1 VDVLNGPFSLDV
13 DDLVA
18 VVGDQ
23 RCGLIAV
30 DIETG
35 ADGLLVVVGATTGE
49 HALDDDVLGDLV
61 VDDTVEW
68 VAGLV
73 EEVSQDVGLLDGAGE
88 TIQEE
93 TLGGV
98 GLGQTGLNHA
108 GGDIGGHQL
117 AGINVLLGLDAER
130 GALADVGAEQISGGD
145 V

>member
-1 VDVLNGPFSLDV
+1 
-13 DDLVA
+13 LV
-18 VVGDQ
+18 
-23 RCGLIAV
+23 I
-30 DIETG
+30 
-35 ADGLLVVVGATTGE
+35 
-49 HALDDDVLGDLV
+49 
-61 VDDTVEW
+61 DDTVEW

-98 GLGQTGLNHA
+98 GLGQTGLDHA

-145 V
+145 VRDAELLREDGCLGALAGTGGTKENESHYFRSPS